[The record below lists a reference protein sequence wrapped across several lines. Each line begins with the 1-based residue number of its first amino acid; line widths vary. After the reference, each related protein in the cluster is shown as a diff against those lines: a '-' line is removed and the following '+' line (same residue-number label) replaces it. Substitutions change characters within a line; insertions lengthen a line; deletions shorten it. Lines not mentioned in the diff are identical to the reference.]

1 MPLSNRPTVHSKQR
15 ERYVHDGSVRAATV
29 RPSLTPSG
37 LPLPPWRVL
46 LLIPR
51 NEERVIEQTGLTIR
65 ELRAAKSLRLRRD
78 GRHWYLWAAD
88 WNEWISTRP
97 TA

>member
-1 MPLSNRPTVHSKQR
+1 
-15 ERYVHDGSVRAATV
+15 
-29 RPSLTPSG
+29 
-37 LPLPPWRVL
+37 VL

-97 TA
+97 TV